1 MVVIGLTGGI
11 ASGKSTAA
19 GHLKKLGAHVIDAD
33 LLGHRAYQPGTRA
46 YAAVVDTFGS
56 DIVDT
61 DGKIDRKILGS
72 KVFGEPQNL
81 ERLTNIVWPEIRL
94 MAQAEIENVRK
105 ADSSKIIVLEA
116 AVLFEA
122 GWEDVVEEIWVIS
135 LNRDAAVQRAGARD
149 GVDEAAVQKRIDAQ
163 MTNSARVARGGIII
177 DNSGSVADLLA
188 QLDDQWQ
195 RIKRLIPGEVS

>member
-33 LLGHRAYQPGTRA
+33 LLGHRAYEPGSRA
-46 YAAVVDTFGS
+46 YAAVIHAFGD
-56 DIVDT
+56 DIVDA

-72 KVFGEPQNL
+72 KVFGDPQNL

-94 MAQAEIENVRK
+94 MAEAEIENVRK
-105 ADSSKIIVLEA
+105 ADPSKVIVLEA

-122 GWEDVVEEIWVIS
+122 GWEDAVEEIWVVS
-135 LNRDAAVQRAGARD
+135 LKRDAAVQRAGARD
-149 GVDEAAVQKRIDAQ
+149 GVDAAAVQKRIDAQ
-163 MTNSARVARGGIII
+163 MTNSARIERGKVII

-188 QLDDQWQ
+188 QLDIQWQ
-195 RIKRLIPGEVS
+195 RLKRLIPREVS

>member
-19 GHLKKLGAHVIDAD
+19 AHLQKLGAHVIDAD
-33 LLGHRAYQPGTRA
+33 QLGHRAYQPGTRA
-46 YAAVVDTFGS
+46 YAAVIHTFGS
-56 DIVDT
+56 DIVDA

-72 KVFGEPQNL
+72 KVFGEPQKL
-81 ERLTNIVWPEIRL
+81 ARLTNIVWPEIRL
-94 MAQAEIENVRK
+94 MAEAEIENVRK
-105 ADSSKIIVLEA
+105 ADSAKIIVLEA

-122 GWEDVVEEIWVIS
+122 GWEDVVEEIWVVS

-163 MTNSARVARGGIII
+163 MTDSARVERGGIII

-188 QLDDQWQ
+188 QLDVQWQ
-195 RIKRLIPGEVS
+195 RIKCLIPKEAS

>member
-46 YAAVVDTFGS
+46 YAAVVATFGS

-105 ADSSKIIVLEA
+105 ADSAKIIVLEA

>member
-19 GHLKKLGAHVIDAD
+19 GHLRKLGAHVIDAD
-33 LLGHRAYQPGTRA
+33 LLGHRAYEPGSRA
-46 YAAVVDTFGS
+46 YAAVIHAFGA
-56 DIVDT
+56 DIVDA
-61 DGKIDRKILGS
+61 DGKIDRKILGN
-72 KVFGEPQNL
+72 KVFGDPQNL

-94 MAQAEIENVRK
+94 MAEAEIENVRK
-105 ADSSKIIVLEA
+105 ADPSKVSVLEA

-122 GWEDVVEEIWVIS
+122 GWEDAVEEIWVVS

-149 GVDEAAVQKRIDAQ
+149 GVDAAAVQKRIDAQ
-163 MTNSARVARGGIII
+163 MTNSARVERGEVII

-188 QLDDQWQ
+188 QLDIQWQ
-195 RIKRLIPGEVS
+195 RIKRLIPREVS

>member
-1 MVVIGLTGGI
+1 LVVIGLTGGI

-19 GHLKKLGAHVIDAD
+19 DHLKKLGAHVIDAD

-56 DIVDT
+56 DIVDA

-149 GVDEAAVQKRIDAQ
+149 GIDEAAVQKRIDAQ

>member
-19 GHLKKLGAHVIDAD
+19 AHLKKLGAHVIDAD
-33 LLGHRAYQPGTRA
+33 LLGHRVYQPGTRA

-56 DIVDT
+56 DIVDA

-105 ADSSKIIVLEA
+105 ADSAKIIVLEA

>member
-1 MVVIGLTGGI
+1 V
-11 ASGKSTAA
+11 
-19 GHLKKLGAHVIDAD
+19 DA
-33 LLGHRAYQPGTRA
+33 
-46 YAAVVDTFGS
+46 
-56 DIVDT
+56 

-149 GVDEAAVQKRIDAQ
+149 GIDEAAVQKRIDAQ

>member
-19 GHLKKLGAHVIDAD
+19 GHLGKLGAHVIDAD
-33 LLGHRAYQPGTRA
+33 LLGHRAYEPGSRG
-46 YAAVVDTFGS
+46 YAAVVHAFGA
-56 DIVDT
+56 DIVDA

-72 KVFGEPQNL
+72 TVFGEPQNL

-105 ADSSKIIVLEA
+105 ADPSKIIVLEA

-122 GWEDVVEEIWVIS
+122 GWEDVVEEIWVVS
-135 LNRDAAVQRAGARD
+135 LNRDAARQRAGARD
-149 GVDEAAVQKRIDAQ
+149 GVDEAAVQKRIDTQ
-163 MTNSARVARGGIII
+163 MTNSERVERGEIII
-177 DNSGSVADLLA
+177 DNSGSVANLLA
-188 QLDDQWQ
+188 QLDVQWQ
-195 RIKRLIPGEVS
+195 RVKRLIPGEVS

>member
-19 GHLKKLGAHVIDAD
+19 GHLQKLGAHVIDAD
-33 LLGHRAYQPGTRA
+33 LLGHRAYEPGTRA
-46 YAAVVDTFGS
+46 YAAVVHTFGS
-56 DIVDT
+56 DIVDA

-72 KVFGEPQNL
+72 KVFGDPQNL

-94 MAQAEIENVRK
+94 MAEAEIENVRK
-105 ADSSKIIVLEA
+105 ADPSKVIVLEA

-122 GWEDVVEEIWVIS
+122 GWEDAVEEIWVVS

-163 MTNSARVARGGIII
+163 MTNSERVERGEVII

-188 QLDDQWQ
+188 QLDIQWQ
-195 RIKRLIPGEVS
+195 RIKRLIPREVS

>member
-33 LLGHRAYQPGTRA
+33 LLGHRVYQPGTRA

-56 DIVDT
+56 DIVDA

-105 ADSSKIIVLEA
+105 ADSAKIIVLEA

-149 GVDEAAVQKRIDAQ
+149 GVDETAVRKRIDAQ